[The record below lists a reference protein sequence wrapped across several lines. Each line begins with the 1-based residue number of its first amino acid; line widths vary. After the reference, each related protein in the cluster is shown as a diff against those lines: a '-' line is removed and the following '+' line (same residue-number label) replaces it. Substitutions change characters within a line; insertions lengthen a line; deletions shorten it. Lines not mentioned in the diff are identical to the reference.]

1 MWILIW
7 ATGWLELCLGC
18 KQSASASVCKED
30 RQLWGM
36 DVIAC
41 LLTMTGLSSV
51 VLHTGPAN
59 RVVFSSRY
67 LGLLYSP
74 GTPWEFCKQSWFL

>member
-7 ATGWLELCLGC
+7 ATGGLELCLGC
-18 KQSASASVCKED
+18 KQSASASVCKEED

-41 LLTMTGLSSV
+41 LLTVTGQSSV
-51 VLHTGPAN
+51 VLQTAN
-59 RVVFSSRY
+59 RFLFSSRY
-67 LGLLYSP
+67 LGLL
-74 GTPWEFCKQSWFL
+74 